1 VTIATLIAVP
11 IPIPIPIPIP
21 ASRERPLVAELPEIG
36 RDVPFR
42 ALVHAPTKVEPCA
55 AIEPWLGRGGVFQKR
70 DDQVSPLYG
79 GNKVRRFEYLL
90 ADAEARGAKT
100 LVTVGGLASTQV
112 MATILFGRGAGLDVT
127 AVLFDQPVTRFAREA
142 LLTGAAGGGDLVY
155 GGGYVSTTIRTIQ
168 AFRRVEKAYLIL
180 PGASNPLALLGYV
193 DAMLEL
199 GEQVRRGECPQPDVI
214 VVPAGSGGTLAALAV
229 GAAIL
234 KWDVQLVGV
243 RITDLIACNRATVGF
258 LIGALRRFLGRRAAG
273 AKGIRMDRVRV
284 AIHHGAIGRGYG
296 YPTPAAIAAVP
307 EVERLLGVPGE
318 ITYSGKGLVGLRAV
332 AAAHPTKTILYWHT
346 LSSAPR
352 PRPLA
357 SPDALPV
364 GFAPAFAG
372 DVAI

>member
-1 VTIATLIAVP
+1 VTIATPIA
-11 IPIPIPIPIP
+11 IPFP

-36 RDVPFR
+36 RNVPFR
-42 ALVHAPTKVEPCA
+42 ALVHAPSAVEPCA

-90 ADAEARGAKT
+90 ADAEAHGAKH

-112 MATILFGRGAGLDVT
+112 MATILFGRGAGFDVT
-127 AVLFDQPVTRFAREA
+127 AALFDQPITRFAREA
-142 LLTGAAGGGDLVY
+142 LLTGAAAGGTLVY
-155 GGGYVSTTIRTIQ
+155 GGGYVTTAIRTIQ
-168 AFRRVEKAYLIL
+168 ARCGAEKAYLIL
-180 PGASNPLALLGYV
+180 PGASTPRALLGYV

-199 GEQVRRGECPQPDVI
+199 GEQVRRGEAPQPDVI

-234 KWDVQLVGV
+234 KWDVLITGV
-243 RITDLIACNRATVGF
+243 RITDLIACNRVTIGL
-258 LIGALRRFLGRRAAG
+258 LIRALRGFLGRRAAA
-273 AKGIRMDRVRV
+273 AKGIRMGKVRV

-296 YPTPAAIAAVP
+296 YATPAAIEAVP

-332 AAAHPTKTILYWHT
+332 AAEHPKKTILYWHT

-352 PRPLA
+352 PSLSA
-357 SPDALPV
+357 SPDALPS
-364 GFAPAFAG
+364 GFARAFVG

>member
-1 VTIATLIAVP
+1 MTIGAASP
-11 IPIPIPIPIP
+11 IPSP

-42 ALVHAPTKVEPCA
+42 ALVHAPTRVEPCS
-55 AIEPWLGRGGVFQKR
+55 AIEPFLGRGGVYQKR

-90 ADAEARGAKT
+90 ADAEAKGAKH

-112 MATILFGRGAGLDVT
+112 MATILFGRGAGFEVT
-127 AVLFDQPVTRFAREA
+127 AAMFDQPVTRFAREA
-142 LLTGAAGGGDLVY
+142 LLTGAAGGGNLVY
-155 GGGYVSTTIRTIQ
+155 GGGYASTALRTIQ
-168 AFRRVEKAYLIL
+168 VFRRVERPYLIL

-199 GEQVRRGECPQPDVI
+199 GEQVRRGECPQPEVI

-229 GAAIL
+229 GAAML
-234 KWDVQLVGV
+234 RWDVLVTGV
-243 RITDLIACNRATVGF
+243 RITDFIACNRVTVGF
-258 LIGALRRFLGRRAAG
+258 LIGSLRRFLARRSAA

-296 YPTPAAIAAVP
+296 YATPAAIAAVP
-307 EVERLLGVPGE
+307 EVERLIGVPGE
-318 ITYSGKGLVGLRAV
+318 ITYSGKGLVGLRAI
-332 AAAHPTKTILYWHT
+332 AAEHPTKTVLYWHT
-346 LSSAPR
+346 LSSAR
-352 PRPLA
+352 RSRPLA
-357 SPDALPV
+357 SADDLPS

>member
-1 VTIATLIAVP
+1 MTIAQ
-11 IPIPIPIPIP
+11 PIPIPIP

-42 ALVHAPTKVEPCA
+42 ALVHAPTKVEPCS

-90 ADAEARGAKT
+90 ADAEARGAKH
-100 LVTVGGLASTQV
+100 LVTAGGLASTQV
-112 MATILFGRGAGLDVT
+112 MATILFGRGAGFEVT
-127 AVLFDQPVTRFAREA
+127 AALFDQPVTRFAREA
-142 LLTGAAGGGDLVY
+142 LLTGASGGGNLVY
-155 GGGYVSTTIRTIQ
+155 GGGYLNTAIAAIQ
-168 AFRRVEKAYLIL
+168 AFRGVEKPYLIL

-199 GEQVRRGECPQPDVI
+199 GEQVRRGEAPQPDVI

-234 KWDVQLVGV
+234 KWDVLITGV
-243 RITDLIACNRATVGF
+243 RITDLIACNRVTMGF
-258 LIGALRRFLGRRAAG
+258 LIGSLRRFLGRRAAR

-296 YPTPAAIAAVP
+296 YATPAAIDAVP

-332 AAAHPTKTILYWHT
+332 AAEHPTKTILYWHT
-346 LSSAPR
+346 LSSAR
-352 PRPLA
+352 RQRPLA
-357 SPDALPV
+357 SPDALPS
-364 GFAPAFAG
+364 GFARAFAG

>member
-1 VTIATLIAVP
+1 MTPP
-11 IPIPIPIPIP
+11 IPIPVPS
-21 ASRERPLVAELPEIG
+21 SRERPLVAELPEIG

-55 AIEPWLGRGGVFQKR
+55 AIKPWLGRGGVFQKR

-90 ADAEARGAKT
+90 ADAEARGARH

-112 MATILFGRGAGLDVT
+112 MATILFGRGAGFAVT
-127 AVLFDQPVTRFAREA
+127 AALFDQPVTRFAREA
-142 LLTGAAGGGDLVY
+142 LLTGAAGGGTLVY
-155 GGGYVSTTIRTIQ
+155 GGGYVSTAIRTIQ
-168 AFRRVEKAYLIL
+168 ALRDAEKSYLIL

-199 GEQVRRGECPQPDVI
+199 GEQVRRGEAPQPDVI

-234 KWDVQLVGV
+234 RWDVLLTAV
-243 RITDLIACNRATVGF
+243 RITDLIACNRVTIGL
-258 LIGALRRFLGRRAAG
+258 LIAALRRYLGRRAPA
-273 AKGIRMDRVRV
+273 AKRIRMDGVRV

-296 YPTPAAIAAVP
+296 YPTAAAIDAVP

-318 ITYSGKGLVGLRAV
+318 ITYSGKGLAGLRAV

-346 LSSAPR
+346 LSSAR
-352 PRPLA
+352 PNLPTA
-357 SPDALPV
+357 SPDALPS
-364 GFAPAFAG
+364 GFARAFAG

>member
-1 VTIATLIAVP
+1 VTIPVP
-11 IPIPIPIPIP
+11 IPSAIPIP

-36 RDVPFR
+36 RNVPFR
-42 ALVHAPTKVEPCA
+42 PLVYAPTRVEACT

-90 ADAEARGAKT
+90 ADAEARGARR
-100 LVTVGGLASTQV
+100 LITVGGLASTQM
-112 MATILFGRGAGLDVT
+112 MATVLFGRGAGFEVT
-127 AVLFDQPVTRFAREA
+127 AALFDQPVTRFAREA

-155 GGGYVSTTIRTIQ
+155 GGGYLTTALRTIQ
-168 AFRRVEKAYLIL
+168 ALAGAERSYLIL

-199 GEQVRRGECPQPDVI
+199 GEQVRRGEAPQPDVI
-214 VVPAGSGGTLAALAV
+214 VLPAGSGGTLAALAV

-234 KWDVQLVGV
+234 RWDVLLTAV
-243 RITDLIACNRATVGF
+243 RITELFACNRVTIGL
-258 LIGALRRFLGRRAAG
+258 LIRALRSYLGRRAAA
-273 AKGIRMDRVRV
+273 AKGLRLDRVRV

-296 YPTPAAIAAVP
+296 HPTAEAIAAVP
-307 EVERLLGVPGE
+307 EVTRLLGVPGE

-332 AAAHPTKTILYWHT
+332 AAEHPKKTILYWHT
-346 LSSAPR
+346 FSSTR
-352 PRPLA
+352 PSRPLA
-357 SPDALPV
+357 TPDALPG
-364 GFAPAFAG
+364 GFARAFAG

>member
-1 VTIATLIAVP
+1 VTSPSAT
-11 IPIPIPIPIP
+11 PIPIPIPIP

-36 RDVPFR
+36 RDVPWK
-42 ALVHAPTKVEPCA
+42 ALVNAPTKVEPCDAIA
-55 AIEPWLGRGGVFQKR
+55 AFLGRGGVFHKR

-90 ADAEARGAKT
+90 ADAEARGSKH

-112 MATILFGRGAGLDVT
+112 MATILFGRGAGFDVT

-142 LLTGAAGGGDLVY
+142 LLTGAAGGGNLVH
-155 GGGYVSTTIRTIQ
+155 GGGYATTALRTIQ
-168 AFRRVEKAYLIL
+168 AFRRVERPYLIL

-199 GEQVRRGECPQPDVI
+199 GEQVRRGEAPKPDVI

-234 KWDVQLVGV
+234 KWDVLITGV
-243 RITDLIACNRATVGF
+243 RITDFIACNRVTVGF
-258 LIGALRRFLGRRAAG
+258 LGGALRRFLGRRAPA

-296 YPTPAAIAAVP
+296 YATPAAIAAVP
-307 EVERLLGVPGE
+307 EVERLIGVPGE

-332 AAAHPTKTILYWHT
+332 AAQHPGKTILYWHT

-357 SPDALPV
+357 TPDALPE
-364 GFAPAFAG
+364 GFARAFLG
-372 DVAI
+372 DVTI

>member
-1 VTIATLIAVP
+1 MTIAAAIPVP
-11 IPIPIPIPIP
+11 IPP
-21 ASRERPLVAELPEIG
+21 SRERPLVAELPEIG

-42 ALVHAPTKVEPCA
+42 ALVHAPTKVEACT

-90 ADAEARGAKT
+90 ADAEARGARHLIT
-100 LVTVGGLASTQV
+100 AGGLASTQV
-112 MATILFGRGAGLDVT
+112 MATILFGRGAGFAVT
-127 AVLFDQPVTRFAREA
+127 AAFFDQPVTRFAREA
-142 LLTGAAGGGDLVY
+142 LLTDAAGGGTLVY
-155 GGGYVSTTIRTIQ
+155 GGGYVMTALRTIQ
-168 AFRRVEKAYLIL
+168 ALRSVEKPYLIL

-199 GEQVRRGECPQPDVI
+199 GEQVRRGEAPQPDVI

-234 KWDVQLVGV
+234 RWDVLLVGV
-243 RITDLIACNRATVGF
+243 RITDLIACNRVTIGF
-258 LIGALRRFLGRRAAG
+258 LVGALRRFLGRRAAA
-273 AKGIRMDRVRV
+273 AKRIRMDKVRV

-296 YPTPAAIAAVP
+296 YATPAAIEAMP

-332 AAAHPTKTILYWHT
+332 AAAHPGKTILYWHT
-346 LSSAPR
+346 LSSAR
-352 PRPLA
+352 PIRPSV
-357 SPDALPV
+357 SPEALPR
-364 GFAPAFAG
+364 GFAGAFVG